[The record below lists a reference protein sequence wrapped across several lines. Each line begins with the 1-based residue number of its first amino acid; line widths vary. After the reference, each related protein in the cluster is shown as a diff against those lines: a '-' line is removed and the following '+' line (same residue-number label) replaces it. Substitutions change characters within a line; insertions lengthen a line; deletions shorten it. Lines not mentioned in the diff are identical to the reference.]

1 MPILTDYTNL
11 GGWIDDPVETERVMK
26 DMPFPIMDDCYS
38 SIKDSGKGKTVLL
51 YDFVKKV
58 TGSHQV
64 QIQKIG
70 DCFVKDTLVEMADG
84 SRKAIQDINIGEYV
98 LTPFG
103 NIKKITNTIKKKYN
117 KKIYNIK
124 TKGWKE
130 QLECTEDHKL
140 LVAKTHDRGIDYNN
154 LQWIEA
160 KNLSTNDYMLLPKY
174 PCQNGFLKFDMAD
187 FCSKPVTEDMDF
199 KSLRLEPVEPGYVR
213 QKGSKYQIKRHIELN
228 EKLSWLIGLYAAE
241 GGCDDGKEVVFN
253 LGSHEVLIAEKA
265 KQYIKDVFEFDAS
278 ITQVPSKPTVLYV
291 NIYNKNIA
299 ALFKY
304 LCPGNIY
311 TKSLNKK
318 LKFIDRSCKIA
329 LIEGWSIGDG
339 WQSNTDKTATSVSV
353 SYELVKDFFDIC
365 NSTGLTSRINVRP
378 EYKQSKESY
387 ALCLNEAAIAQILDG
402 DDLTD
407 FKQKYLHE
415 YGRLI
420 QVKDI
425 QLNDFDDYVYCLEVE
440 DDHAFI
446 ANGFAVHNC
455 VSFGAAH
462 AIQALI
468 CTEIYLKKEK
478 EKWVGQVA
486 TEPIYGG
493 SRVQIGN
500 GRLGS
505 GDGSL
510 GVWAAKFITDY
521 GVLSRL
527 VYDDYDLRQYSPT
540 RAKQWGMPR
549 AGCPRELWDDCR
561 EHPVGTS
568 TKVTSVEQARDL
580 IANGYAIGI
589 AGNKGFSNRRDK
601 YGIARASGSWAHMM
615 SILGVDD
622 DGSTA
627 GGKKTML
634 VCNSW
639 PYNWISGPTRFDQPP
654 GSFWATYDDL
664 EYYFVRGDSWA
675 YSNFQ
680 GYPARPAYNIDIF

>member
-38 SIKDSGKGKTVLL
+38 SIKDSGKDKTVLL

-64 QIQKIG
+64 QVQKIG
-70 DCFVKDTLVEMADG
+70 D
-84 SRKAIQDINIGEYV
+84 
-98 LTPFG
+98 
-103 NIKKITNTIKKKYN
+103 
-117 KKIYNIK
+117 
-124 TKGWKE
+124 
-130 QLECTEDHKL
+130 
-140 LVAKTHDRGIDYNN
+140 
-154 LQWIEA
+154 
-160 KNLSTNDYMLLPKY
+160 
-174 PCQNGFLKFDMAD
+174 
-187 FCSKPVTEDMDF
+187 
-199 KSLRLEPVEPGYVR
+199 
-213 QKGSKYQIKRHIELN
+213 
-228 EKLSWLIGLYAAE
+228 
-241 GGCDDGKEVVFN
+241 
-253 LGSHEVLIAEKA
+253 
-265 KQYIKDVFEFDAS
+265 
-278 ITQVPSKPTVLYV
+278 
-291 NIYNKNIA
+291 
-299 ALFKY
+299 
-304 LCPGNIY
+304 
-311 TKSLNKK
+311 
-318 LKFIDRSCKIA
+318 
-329 LIEGWSIGDG
+329 
-339 WQSNTDKTATSVSV
+339 
-353 SYELVKDFFDIC
+353 
-365 NSTGLTSRINVRP
+365 
-378 EYKQSKESY
+378 
-387 ALCLNEAAIAQILDG
+387 
-402 DDLTD
+402 
-407 FKQKYLHE
+407 
-415 YGRLI
+415 
-420 QVKDI
+420 
-425 QLNDFDDYVYCLEVE
+425 
-440 DDHAFI
+440 
-446 ANGFAVHNC
+446 C

-468 CTEIYLKKEK
+468 CTEIALKKEK
-478 EKWVGQVA
+478 EKWVGQVC
-486 TEPIYGG
+486 TESIYGG

-510 GVWAAKFITDY
+510 GAWAAKFITDY

-527 VYDDYDLRQYSPT
+527 VYGDYDLRQYSPT

-549 AGCPRELWDDCR
+549 VGCPRELWDDCR
-561 EHPVGTS
+561 EHPVGTA

-601 YGIARASGSWAHMM
+601 YGIARASGSWSHMM

>member
-70 DCFVKDTLVEMADG
+70 DCLNAYAQVQTNRGLKSISE
-84 SRKAIQDINIGEYV
+84 INIGDQV
-98 LTPFG
+98 LTHKD
-103 NIKKITNTIKKKYN
+103 NVKTVTNTIKKPYTKNLVKFTN
-117 KKIYNIK
+117 KHSQISL
-124 TKGWKE
+124 TSDHLVLTEEGWKKA
-130 QLECTEDHKL
+130 QDCKPYNTILFNNKYYSDITIGYDKVED
-140 LVAKTHDRGIDYNN
+140 G
-154 LQWIEA
+154 
-160 KNLSTNDYMLLPKY
+160 
-174 PCQNGFLKFDMAD
+174 
-187 FCSKPVTEDMDF
+187 
-199 KSLRLEPVEPGYVR
+199 
-213 QKGSKYQIKRHIELN
+213 
-228 EKLSWLIGLYAAE
+228 
-241 GGCDDGKEVVFN
+241 
-253 LGSHEVLIAEKA
+253 
-265 KQYIKDVFEFDAS
+265 
-278 ITQVPSKPTVLYV
+278 
-291 NIYNKNIA
+291 
-299 ALFKY
+299 
-304 LCPGNIY
+304 
-311 TKSLNKK
+311 
-318 LKFIDRSCKIA
+318 
-329 LIEGWSIGDG
+329 
-339 WQSNTDKTATSVSV
+339 
-353 SYELVKDFFDIC
+353 
-365 NSTGLTSRINVRP
+365 
-378 EYKQSKESY
+378 
-387 ALCLNEAAIAQILDG
+387 
-402 DDLTD
+402 
-407 FKQKYLHE
+407 
-415 YGRLI
+415 
-420 QVKDI
+420 
-425 QLNDFDDYVYCLEVE
+425 YVYCLEVE
-440 DDHAFI
+440 DDHSFI